1 MQHNERQ
8 QTIERI
14 LTERGR
20 VSVRALAAELFVS
33 EMTVR
38 RDLELLEKDGVVKRY
53 HGGAVSQAPE
63 QPVSVRYFLMNEEK
77 KRLATKAAA
86 YLENAQTVFLDSSS
100 SVAYLVPHIAQKKDV
115 RVITNS
121 VRTLLLLQ
129 DWHIPAMLL
138 GGDYYEK
145 DMCTVG
151 PITQNAARDINAD
164 VAFLSCKGIAEGKLS
179 DSDGAQAAIRREI
192 AAGAGKTICILDTSK
207 FGKKYTFTVLR
218 ESDITALITEI
229 E

>member
-1 MQHNERQ
+1 MRHNDRQ
-8 QTIERI
+8 QSVLRI
-14 LTERGR
+14 LEERGR

-38 RDLELLEKDGVVKRY
+38 RDLEQLEKEGLLKRY
-53 HGGAVSQAPE
+53 HGGAVSLTPE
-63 QPVSVRYFLMNEEK
+63 QPVSVRYFLMDEEK
-77 KRLATKAAA
+77 KRLAAKAAA
-86 YLENAQTVFLDSSS
+86 YLENGQTVFLDSSS
-100 SVAYLVPHIAQKKDV
+100 SVAYLVPHIAQKKGV

-138 GGDYYEK
+138 GGDYYEM

-151 PITQNAARDINAD
+151 AMTQNAARDINAD
-164 VAFLSCKGIAEGKLS
+164 VAFLSCKGLADGKLT

-192 AAGAGKTICILDTSK
+192 AAGAGKTVCILDTSK

-218 ESDITALITEI
+218 ESEITALITEN